1 MAERQELTTRHGHPL
16 DEARSA
22 LHKMLRRGQEA
33 DALYWA
39 AQLNADF
46 PAYLW
51 RTLFIVASE
60 DVGLA
65 EANLPANLYALHQAW
80 LAPKQER
87 HRDIFAV
94 HAVLLIARARK
105 SRITDHALQRVW
117 ETDER
122 RPVPDVAVDQ
132 FTKRGRRMGRGHQHF
147 VDEGS
152 LLADPAT
159 GELSREGSIPDR
171 YLERPVDPSE
181 YRIEQI

>member
-1 MAERQELTTRHGHPL
+1 MVERQELTTRHGHPL

-22 LHKMLRRGQEA
+22 LQKMLRRGQEA

-39 AQLNADF
+39 AQLHGDF

-51 RTLFIVASE
+51 RTLFVVASE

-65 EANLPANLYALHQAW
+65 EPNLPATLQALHTWW
-80 LAPKQER
+80 LDPKQER

-94 HAVLLIARARK
+94 HAVLLIARAKK

-117 ETDER
+117 ESDER

-132 FTKRGRRMGRGHQHF
+132 FTKRGRRMGRGHDHF
-147 VDEGS
+147 VTEGS
-152 LLADPAT
+152 LLADPVT
-159 GELSREGSIPDR
+159 GELTREGALPDPYEEGDR
-171 YLERPVDPSE
+171 
-181 YRIEQI
+181 